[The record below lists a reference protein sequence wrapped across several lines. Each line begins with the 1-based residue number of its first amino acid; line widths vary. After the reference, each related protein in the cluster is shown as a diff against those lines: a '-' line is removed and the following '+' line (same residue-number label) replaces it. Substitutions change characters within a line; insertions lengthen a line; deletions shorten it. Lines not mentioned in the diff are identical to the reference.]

1 MAMMNFQHGGLPIK
15 RKEKKTACKT
25 LRIRERVGNDHVKIN
40 YNCLDA
46 RTLCYKMTSA
56 GKAATI
62 KCIIWPFSDFKTYNP
77 KCIKEPIDTFIKL
90 HCNKHGPK
98 AVSSLVTGNNKK

>member
-1 MAMMNFQHGGLPIK
+1 M
-15 RKEKKTACKT
+15 
-25 LRIRERVGNDHVKIN
+25 GNSRVKIN

-62 KCIIWPFSDFKTYNP
+62 KCITWPFSDFKHTIQP
-77 KCIKEPIDTFIKL
+77 FIKGMIDTFIKL
-90 HCNKHGPK
+90 HCSKHGPK
-98 AVSSLVTGNNKK
+98 AVSSLVTENNKK